1 MMPLMVEYTYLTVNL
16 PAGTTRE
23 AARQIMTEHAEYGG
37 WELHTVR
44 VHRDG
49 RRRIQLRK
57 KIIRQRSTLHS
68 HT

>member
-1 MMPLMVEYTYLTVNL
+1 MVEYTYLIVNL

-23 AARQIMTEHAEYGG
+23 VARQIMTEHAEYGG
-37 WELHTVR
+37 WELHVVR

-57 KIIRQRSTLHS
+57 KIIRQRSTLRS